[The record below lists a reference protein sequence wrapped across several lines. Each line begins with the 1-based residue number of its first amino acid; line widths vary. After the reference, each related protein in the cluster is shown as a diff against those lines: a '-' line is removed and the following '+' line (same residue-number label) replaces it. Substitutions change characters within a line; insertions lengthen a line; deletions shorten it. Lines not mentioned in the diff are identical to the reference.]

1 MIVARIGADR
11 AAAWDAYVA
20 QAPAGTFF
28 HRYGWCEAVAAALRH
43 PSVPL
48 AVMRG
53 GRIAGILPLV
63 HKRSP
68 IFGDALISV
77 GFATRGGALADDD
90 AARAALEAEAL
101 RLGAALAVGH
111 VELRDDP
118 PASAAGPGAVWRRRA
133 GIHDGFRA
141 PLAADDAATLR
152 AIPAKGRRHA
162 VRRSLEAGLEF
173 VAGAHVDAFY
183 PVLVESYR
191 DLGTP
196 LLSRAFMHALVA
208 AFPGACEV
216 FLVRRAGQTLA
227 GCLAIRDSCAIHPF
241 YAGGTRAARAVR
253 AADFLHFNLMRHGRA
268 TGASAYDF
276 GRSRIGS
283 GSHAYKRSWG
293 FKPEPMAYRLR
304 HLDGR
309 EPPRLD
315 PGAPGFAPLVAAW
328 RRLPLPVARRVG
340 PWIARQI
347 G

>member
-1 MIVARIGADR
+1 MEADR
-11 AAAWDAYVA
+11 AAAWDAYVD
-20 QAPAGTFF
+20 QASAGTFF
-28 HRYGWCEAVAAALRH
+28 HRFGWGEAVAAALRH
-43 PSVPL
+43 RSIPL
-48 AVMRG
+48 AVLRG

-63 HKRSP
+63 HTRSP

-77 GFATRGGALADDD
+77 AFATRGGTLADDE
-90 AARAALEAEAL
+90 AARAALEDEAI
-101 RLGAALAVGH
+101 RIAAALGVRH
-111 VELRDDP
+111 VELRDDRH
-118 PASAAGPGAVWRRRA
+118 AHAAGPGTRWLRRS
-133 GIHDGFRA
+133 GVHDGFRA
-141 PLAADDAATLR
+141 PLAAGDAATLR

-162 VRRSLEAGLEF
+162 VRRSLDAGLEF
-173 VAGAHVDAFY
+173 VARAHVDAFY

-191 DLGTP
+191 NLGTP
-196 LLSRAFMHALVA
+196 LLTRAFMTALVA

-216 FLVRRAGQTLA
+216 FLVRRGGETLA
-227 GCLAIRDSCAIHPF
+227 GCFAIRDKGAIHPF

-268 TGASAYDF
+268 TGASMYDF
-276 GRSRIGS
+276 GRSRVGS

-293 FKPEPMAYRLR
+293 FTPEPMSSRFGSLC
-304 HLDGR
+304 GE

-315 PGAPGFAPLVAAW
+315 PGAPRFRTLVAAW